1 MKFTKVDARPYVG
14 KNLDTEELELRIK
27 VDLPNEGEQDLFFGT
42 GLIDG
47 EEPTIE
53 ESKQALTDDPN
64 WRDRLII
71 LTRKSKKNTEY
82 KIALLSNLVVEEV
95 LDL

>member
-1 MKFTKVDARPYVG
+1 MKFTKETARPYVG

-27 VDLPNEGEQDLFFGT
+27 VNLPEGEQDLFFGT
-42 GLIDG
+42 GLIDD
-47 EEPTIE
+47 ENPTIE
-53 ESKQALTDDPN
+53 ESKQALKDDPN

-71 LTRKSKKNTEY
+71 LDRTSKKGTEY

>member
-1 MKFTKVDARPYVG
+1 MKFTKETARPYVG

-27 VDLPNEGEQDLFFGT
+27 VDLPEEGEQDLFFGT
-42 GLIDG
+42 GLIDD
-47 EEPTIE
+47 ENPTIE
-53 ESKQALTDDPN
+53 ESKQALKDDKN
-64 WRDRLII
+64 WRDRLIV
-71 LTRKSKKNTEY
+71 LDRTSKKGTKY